1 MLVVWKTDFEIGKKF
16 FSFCR
21 RKERF
26 AKTGKRKAGRISRTR
41 FDMAIRTDPWRR
53 PLAREELPSMAVDA
67 RLVIGKLNDIRK
79 GILFAD
85 DVPVLRREFVTGP
98 TFEPVLLVE
107 VRELGIVNTC
117 FPNRIESRKETQQ
130 AQVAL

>member
-1 MLVVWKTDFEIGKKF
+1 
-16 FSFCR
+16 
-21 RKERF
+21 
-26 AKTGKRKAGRISRTR
+26 
-41 FDMAIRTDPWRR
+41 MAIRTDPWRGSF
-53 PLAREELPSMAVDA
+53 AREELPSMAVDT

-117 FPNRIESRKETQQ
+117 FPDRIESRKETQQ